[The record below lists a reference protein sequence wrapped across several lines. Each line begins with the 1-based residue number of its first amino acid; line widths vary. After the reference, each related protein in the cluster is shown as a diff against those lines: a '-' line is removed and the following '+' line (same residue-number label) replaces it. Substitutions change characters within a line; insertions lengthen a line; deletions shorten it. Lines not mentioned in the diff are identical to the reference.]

1 MSIVLALAAVL
12 AALLLALPLLRTPKP
27 ARARGEHD
35 LAVYR
40 AQLAELAREH
50 EVGRLGATEH
60 EAARLEVQRRMLAAA
75 PEAPAAPPAPP
86 AARWAVA
93 VSVLA
98 VPALAAV
105 LYLPRGNPDMPD
117 FPLAQVAAQRAAE
130 TAEITRMLGMLR
142 TRLATTAPGSPERL
156 QGLVLLANTL
166 RATGDLAGSVAP
178 LREALAI
185 RFDPEAAINLAEA
198 LTLGSEGRV
207 PEEARALLARAVAV
221 SPGDAR
227 GEFYLGLAERQ
238 AGETAAALSRWQR
251 LAAATPPD
259 APWLPL
265 LRQRIAEAEGAAGV
279 APGGVGPAPDDPAA
293 AAIAA
298 LPADQQN
305 AMIRGMVDRLRAR
318 LETTP
323 ADGEGWLRLAR
334 AERVLGNKGAA
345 LVALEKAEALLPGD
359 ARVVAERRALAE
371 G

>member
-35 LAVYR
+35 LTVYR

-50 EVGRLGATEH
+50 EVGRLGQAEY
-60 EAARLEVQRRMLAAA
+60 ESARLEVQRRMLAAA
-75 PEAPAAPPAPP
+75 PEAPSAPPAPP

-117 FPLAQVAAQRAAE
+117 FPLAEVAAQRAQE
-130 TAEITRMLGMLR
+130 TAEITRMVGALR
-142 TRLATTAPGSPERL
+142 ARLATTAPGSPERL

-166 RATGDLAGSVAP
+166 RATGDLVGSVPP

-185 RFDPEAAINLAEA
+185 RFDPETAINLAEA

-207 PEEARALLARAVAV
+207 PDEARALLARAVAA

-238 AGETAAALSRWQR
+238 AGETAAALARWQR
-251 LAAATPPD
+251 LAAATAPD

-265 LRQRIAEAEGAAGV
+265 LRQRIAEAEGAAG
-279 APGGVGPAPDDPAA
+279 GGPAPDDPAA

-345 LVALEKAEALLPGD
+345 LVALEKAAALLPND

>member
-75 PEAPAAPPAPP
+75 PEVPAAPPALP

-130 TAEITRMLGMLR
+130 TAEITRMVGMLR

-251 LAAATPPD
+251 LAAATAPD

-279 APGGVGPAPDDPAA
+279 
-293 AAIAA
+293 A

-345 LVALEKAEALLPGD
+345 LVALEKAEALLPND